1 MKKITEQQLMESA
14 RALNAYNAAMVEGM
28 KGQLRE
34 WGPLAPLVATGLM
47 GAAAHYLPK
56 PMSAAEQERV
66 YGPTPNRDST
76 PQHVNPDATVQP
88 GMSPE
93 DELNQGAQNLANI
106 SKSQKPASTTSKQ
119 SAKPSASRR
128 DPAVEKLQK
137 ELRAKGYE
145 IKVDGI
151 MGPATKQALAYD
163 QEFGA
168 DYAAK
173 ANKQI
178 AQANESLDRIMELT
192 NHSFSDKVHN
202 RVIDETTAAFRDFI
216 DNIEEAAQPIDPYYQ
231 LGQGD
236 VSAIPDIYKN
246 QPNAFGS
253 TNPAGTA
260 LDRAKQVYRGA
271 IGAPSQSASLDQTP
285 DVPGTTGTSGKQL
298 PPGVGGVLDQ
308 ATSVQPVTTTPVKPT
323 SQQFAMKPQSGY
335 ANIMNPNAQS
345 TAKPTTPVQNAKPS
359 SAVPADIYT
368 NPTAIKAF
376 QRANGLKDDGLIGPN
391 TLQALVKQGVQ
402 PPAGFKP
409 ATAKQP
415 AAKSVAKPVAKQVQN
430 QMSVSQ
436 ADYDA
441 AEAEFQKNN
450 AAHDAEYNAKLA
462 AIRAPR
468 DQAAAA
474 AAAPQQGIPSAAL
487 NTVGQSITPN
497 FQSQQPVKE
506 HVQFGELDSLAR
518 IISLARH

>member
-216 DNIEEAAQPIDPYYQ
+216 DNIEEATKPGFMTPQPH
-231 LGQGD
+231 
-236 VSAIPDIYKN
+236 V
-246 QPNAFGS
+246 
-253 TNPAGTA
+253 NPAATA
-260 LDRAKQVYRGA
+260 
-271 IGAPSQSASLDQTP
+271 P
-285 DVPGTTGTSGKQL
+285 L

-308 ATSVQPVTTTPVKPT
+308 ATTVQPATTAPVKPT

>member
-1 MKKITEQQLMESA
+1 MKKITEQQLIESA
-14 RALNAYNAAMVEGM
+14 RLLQEYNATLSEINPDIAGHSGYMNKIADLE
-28 KGQLRE
+28 KQ
-34 WGPLAPLVATGLM
+34 
-47 GAAAHYLPK
+47 GASDFAKRLT
-56 PMSAAEQERV
+56 PMTSAEQERI
-66 YGPTPNRDST
+66 YGPYPTRNTSDNGPSWKDAVAAAFDGGFELSKLGQPPVQIKDRDGT
-76 PQHVNPDATVQP
+76 MQDYPAWLPLPTHALPDKETAASQP
-88 GMSPE
+88 SSPI
-93 DELNQGAQNLANI
+93 QN
-106 SKSQKPASTTSKQ
+106 PASTTPKQ

-168 DYAAK
+168 DYAEK

-178 AQANESLDRIMELT
+178 SQANESLDRIMELT
-192 NHSFSDKVHN
+192 THSFSDKVQN
-202 RVIDETTAAFRDFI
+202 RAIAETTAAFRDFI
-216 DNIEEAAQPIDPYYQ
+216 DNIEEATKPGFMTPQPH
-231 LGQGD
+231 
-236 VSAIPDIYKN
+236 V
-246 QPNAFGS
+246 
-253 TNPAGTA
+253 NPAATA
-260 LDRAKQVYRGA
+260 
-271 IGAPSQSASLDQTP
+271 P
-285 DVPGTTGTSGKQL
+285 L

-308 ATSVQPVTTTPVKPT
+308 ATTVQPATTAPVKPT

-376 QRANGLKDDGLIGPN
+376 QQANGLKVDGLIGPN

-415 AAKSVAKPVAKQVQN
+415 AAKSVAKPVAKPVQN
-430 QMSVSQ
+430 QMSASQ